1 VQRQNVCTN
10 RRQWRCPSHRLAC
23 RMVKAARDARL
34 SVALTQHSNRVS
46 SNASIRRR
54 ETQFSRAETK
64 TPKRPPRNSMGR
76 LQRQNACTNR
86 RQFGAIRT
94 EPGNLR
100 LLRRRLA
107 EGPEWSETAV
117 STQEDRASSAAAIS
131 APVNQCGEPWFTR
144 VSEITVWFE
153 VRVLPA
159 PPRSLTQ
166 TEISRFIANSP
177 ELAGI
182 RRRILSLRNR
192 PGLFNERPSASR
204 RHWESAA

>member
-1 VQRQNVCTN
+1 
-10 RRQWRCPSHRLAC
+10 
-23 RMVKAARDARL
+23 
-34 SVALTQHSNRVS
+34 
-46 SNASIRRR
+46 
-54 ETQFSRAETK
+54 
-64 TPKRPPRNSMGR
+64 MGR

-204 RHWESAA
+204 RHWESAADHCSHASDASIIEDPHAVVLVGPNDIDRIHAVRPCGHSFIEF